1 MEKLFHKA
9 EETPI
14 NGSYYYLLKKY
25 GRYARII
32 GEGEWEED
40 NECFYDNNDDRTY
53 YLNDIDYYMETPDQ
67 DQLDNL

>member
-32 GEGEWEED
+32 GEGE
-40 NECFYDNNDDRTY
+40 CVYDNNDDRTY
-53 YLNDIDYYMETPDQ
+53 YLNDIDYYMEMPDQ